1 VTINGSPISDD
12 GPFGGYK
19 ASGIGREYGI
29 VGVSEYLEPKSVT
42 RKR

>member
-1 VTINGSPISDD
+1 MAGVNCSS
-12 GPFGGYK
+12 GYK

-42 RKR
+42 RKC